1 MRKFLLTLS
10 ALLLTLGV
18 GAQITFEWGT
28 ASWNINDGKV
38 FANIEEL
45 QQEGIV
51 LTYTNPNA
59 YALTLLNA
67 VSVAYDLYV
76 DDATEAIKDTAT
88 ARGNVAV
95 EFNYPFVE
103 GHRYKIV
110 TTKSRLVRINLATYT
125 DETISENNDSYSVS
139 FTIEGP
145 ELVKTINRDAYMSLD
160 IINQNEQ
167 LTYSLIDTTEVLSA
181 LGAKSTDELAIYG
194 LNGNGSYNNYAGESW
209 YDGWRDADGEY
220 TKYNG
225 GWDVVAGH
233 NAYPAVYC
241 IKISNK
247 ADSLFYYFYDYWKL
261 YTEEEGDTI
270 GGSTFGGSRK
280 RAPQTSYNNII
291 WDWDNGDSIVKYKR
305 SYRVDEGKDYKASFA
320 VIANKKIVI
329 INATLHFVSQEDFAT
344 AICPKKVTMAD
355 AVAEDRYTIDGRKIG
370 KGTRK
375 GLNIVRMSDG
385 TVRKVL
391 VR

>member
-1 MRKFLLTLS
+1 
-10 ALLLTLGV
+10 
-18 GAQITFEWGT
+18 
-28 ASWNINDGKV
+28 
-38 FANIEEL
+38 
-45 QQEGIV
+45 V

-280 RAPQTSYNNII
+280 RAPQTSCNNII

-320 VIANKKIVI
+320 VIANKKVVI

>member
-194 LNGNGSYNNYAGESW
+194 LNGNGSYNNYAGENW

-329 INATLHFVSQEDFAT
+329 INATLHFVSQEDYTT

-370 KGTRK
+370 KSTHK